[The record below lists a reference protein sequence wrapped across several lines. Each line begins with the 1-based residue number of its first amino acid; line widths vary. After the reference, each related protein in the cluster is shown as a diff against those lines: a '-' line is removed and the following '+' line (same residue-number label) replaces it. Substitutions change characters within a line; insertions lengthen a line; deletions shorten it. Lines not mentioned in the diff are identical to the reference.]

1 MAEVKPPRP
10 RNLLVAEFPGL
21 SKDDASQALRDAGG
35 DLGKARE
42 LIKQRRDC
50 DMRDSDEDDDVLDLT
65 ASADEPATKKAKVAE
80 EKKFTGVQKRPH
92 SQTWYARALT
102 HYLGTYPTSEAAAR
116 AVDKHYVSKGRRAV
130 NFPDDEPG
138 PATLQSSSDVVAP
151 LAQLGASA
159 AVVVAALRAWAPSGR
174 SPSIS
179 DVVPCSVNGQ
189 HAARFRVARFDDGSE
204 AGRNL
209 DNDLSKLPHSCIS
222 MEITFP
228 SNYPARPFFLR
239 CVSPRFCWYT
249 GHITSGG
256 AICIESLTE
265 GGWRPDISVETV
277 LATVFENML
286 DVKVRS
292 ILTTDTE
299 PPKGPLARSG
309 PLRVDLKAKFHACG
323 ALVEYGVAEA
333 HEAFARCKAHHDH
346 YGW

>member
-1 MAEVKPPRP
+1 MNEKR
-10 RNLLVAEFPGL
+10 
-21 SKDDASQALRDAGG
+21 
-35 DLGKARE
+35 RE
-42 LIKQRRDC
+42 
-50 DMRDSDEDDDVLDLT
+50 EDDDVLDLT
-65 ASADEPATKKAKVAE
+65 ASADEPATKKAK
-80 EKKFTGVQKRPH
+80 KFTGVRTRNGQ
-92 SQTWYARALT
+92 SWEARAMQE
-102 HYLGTYPTSEAAAR
+102 HLGVYPTPEAAAR
-116 AVDKHYVSKGRRAV
+116 AVDKHYVACGKRAV

-138 PATLQSSSDVVAP
+138 PATLKQSSDVVEPLAP
-151 LAQLGASA
+151 LSASA
-159 AVVVAALRAWAPSGR
+159 EGVVAALRAWAPSGG

-179 DVVPCSVNGQ
+179 DVFTCSVNGQ
-189 HAARFRVARFDDGSE
+189 EAARFRVTGFDGGSE

-209 DNDLSKLPHSCIS
+209 NNDLAQLSQRCIR

-228 SNYPARPFFLR
+228 SDYPVRPFFLR

-265 GGWRPDISVETV
+265 RGWRPDISVETV
-277 LATVFENML
+277 LGTVFENML
-286 DVKVRS
+286 NVKVRS

-309 PLRVDLKAKFHACG
+309 PLRVDLEAGFHACG
-323 ALVEYGVAEA
+323 AHVEYGVAEA